1 MITIP
6 IQVSGDVWN
15 NRVQVEELIRAL
27 EPGTQIMLDLCSE
40 GPSLQYLGIVELFQQ
55 HNFDVSVTRWSNI
68 VESVPFAKHL
78 CSKQSHF
85 YPMSRH
91 YWTEEIVNNANA
103 EFKFGLFVGRS
114 TLERDRILYDAV
126 HRWPSKFLL
135 SKMPNKHNKAKS

>member
-40 GPSLQYLGIVELFQQ
+40 GPSLHYLGVVELFQQ
-55 HNFDVSVTRWSNI
+55 YDFDVSVTRWSNI

-103 EFKFGLFVGRS
+103 EFKFGLF
-114 TLERDRILYDAV
+114 E
-126 HRWPSKFLL
+126 
-135 SKMPNKHNKAKS
+135 